1 MGYPHLH
8 QAVYSITES
17 VLEQLEIDD
26 IEKLKKFYNG
36 YGSFD
41 LPNFVNFDTKIFEKL
56 PNLDEFARN
65 IEKSSRFTIGQ
76 ALLSHKTIAK
86 NTSKGKSQ
94 FKGSIFHT
102 GHLLAYMFIGN
113 LPETE
118 FNSRKTN
125 LENVVPLTPWA
136 NGRGFKLNTSYGNSQ
151 RVYEQLIKD
160 SITESETDF
169 RVFYQVE
176 AIYDNDLEN
185 VPRGILLQAISNN
198 KNHLRDLHVFV
209 PNVKYGRNNG
219 IDYSDWKLNQE
230 LLISM

>member
-26 IEKLKKFYNG
+26 IEKFYNG
-36 YGSFD
+36 YGSFN

-76 ALLSHKTIAK
+76 ALLSHKTITN
-86 NTSKGKSQ
+86 NTSKGNSQ

-102 GHLLAYMFIGN
+102 GHLLAYMLIGN
-113 LPETE
+113 LPETK

-125 LENVVPLTPWA
+125 LDNVVPLTPWA
-136 NGRGFKLNTSYGNSQ
+136 NGNGFKLDTDYGNSQ
-151 RVYEQLIKD
+151 RVYEQLIKNCIIKA
-160 SITESETDF
+160 SNQSEKDF
-169 RVFYQVE
+169 RVYYQVE
-176 AIYDNDLEN
+176 AIYDNESED
-185 VPRGILLQAISNN
+185 VPRGILLQAVSNN
-198 KNHLRDLHVFV
+198 KKYLRDLHVFV
-209 PNVKYGRNNG
+209 PNVRYGTNNS
-219 IDYSDWKLNQE
+219 INYSEWEKNK
-230 LLISM
+230 

>member
-102 GHLLAYMFIGN
+102 GHLLAYMLIGN

-125 LENVVPLTPWA
+125 LNNVVPLTPWA
-136 NGRGFKLNTSYGNSQ
+136 NGKSRPAAT
-151 RVYEQLIKD
+151 
-160 SITESETDF
+160 
-169 RVFYQVE
+169 
-176 AIYDNDLEN
+176 
-185 VPRGILLQAISNN
+185 
-198 KNHLRDLHVFV
+198 
-209 PNVKYGRNNG
+209 GRRRRARC
-219 IDYSDWKLNQE
+219 SAPP
-230 LLISM
+230 

>member
-1 MGYPHLH
+1 MN
-8 QAVYSITES
+8 SIG
-17 VLEQLEIDD
+17 LFDD
-26 IEKLKKFYNG
+26 IEELKKFYNG

-102 GHLLAYMFIGN
+102 GHLLAYMLIGN

-198 KNHLRDLHVFV
+198 KSHLRDLHVFV

>member
-65 IEKSSRFTIGQ
+65 IEKSSRFTI
-76 ALLSHKTIAK
+76 AK

-102 GHLLAYMFIGN
+102 GHLLAYMLIGN
-113 LPETE
+113 FPETE

-125 LENVVPLTPWA
+125 LNNVVPLTPWA
-136 NGRGFKLNTSYGNSQ
+136 NGNGFKLDTDYGNSQ
-151 RVYEQLIKD
+151 RVYEQLIKNC
-160 SITESETDF
+160 ITKALKLSETDF
-169 RVFYQVE
+169 RVYYQIE
-176 AIYDNDLEN
+176 AIYNNELEN

-198 KNHLRDLHVFV
+198 VNHLRDIHVFI
-209 PNVKYGRNNG
+209 PNVKYGVNSS
-219 IDYSDWKLNQE
+219 IDYTDWKLNK
-230 LLISM
+230 

>member
-26 IEKLKKFYNG
+26 IEKFYNG
-36 YGSFD
+36 YGSFN

-76 ALLSHKTIAK
+76 ALLSHKTITN
-86 NTSKGKSQ
+86 NTSKGNSQ

-102 GHLLAYMFIGN
+102 GHLLAYMLIGN
-113 LPETE
+113 LPETK

-125 LENVVPLTPWA
+125 LDNVVPPTPWA
-136 NGRGFKLNTSYGNSQ
+136 NGNGFKLDTDYGNSQ
-151 RVYEQLIKD
+151 RVYEQLIKNCIIKA
-160 SITESETDF
+160 SNQSEKDF
-169 RVFYQVE
+169 RVYYQVE
-176 AIYDNDLEN
+176 AIYDNESED
-185 VPRGILLQAISNN
+185 VPRGILLQAVSNN
-198 KNHLRDLHVFV
+198 KKYLRDLHVFV
-209 PNVKYGRNNG
+209 PNVRYGTNNS
-219 IDYSDWKLNQE
+219 INYSEWEKNK
-230 LLISM
+230 

>member
-102 GHLLAYMFIGN
+102 GHLLAYMLIGN

-125 LENVVPLTPWA
+125 LNNVVPLTPWA
-136 NGRGFKLNTSYGNSQ
+136 NGNGFKLDTDYGNSQ
-151 RVYEQLIKD
+151 RVYEHLIKNC
-160 SITESETDF
+160 ITKALKLSETDF
-169 RVFYQVE
+169 RVYYQIE
-176 AIYDNDLEN
+176 AIYNNELEN

-198 KNHLRDLHVFV
+198 VNHLRDIHVFI
-209 PNVKYGRNNG
+209 PNVKYGVNSS
-219 IDYSDWKLNQE
+219 IDYTDWKLNK
-230 LLISM
+230 

>member
-102 GHLLAYMFIGN
+102 GHLLAYMLIGN

-198 KNHLRDLHVFV
+198 KNHLRELHVFV